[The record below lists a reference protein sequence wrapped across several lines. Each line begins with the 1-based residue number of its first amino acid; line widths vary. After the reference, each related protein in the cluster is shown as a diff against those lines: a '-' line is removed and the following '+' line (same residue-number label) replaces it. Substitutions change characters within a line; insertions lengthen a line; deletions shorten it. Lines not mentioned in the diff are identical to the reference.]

1 MKKFNVPNIYKSEML
16 SNLKQQRKLSDP
28 LKKDYQPSKLVFK
41 HIEFY
46 IARHFG
52 FCYGVE
58 NAIEIA
64 FQAIEKEKHKNIYL
78 LSEMIHNPQVNHD
91 LQALGIKFIQDTDE
105 KTIISWDELS
115 SQDIVIIPAFGTSIE
130 TERILK
136 EKGVDFI
143 TYNTTCPFVEKVWNR
158 SAQISVKGFT
168 LLIHG
173 KPSHEETRA
182 SFSHIKEH
190 SPVLIIKDINEA
202 KILGECILND
212 SDTDIIRN
220 VFKNRYSQGFD
231 FINDLKKIGVVN
243 QTTQLAFETVAISQ
257 YLKKIMQEKYGEEN
271 ISEHFADTKDTLC
284 YATNDNQ
291 TAVWELV
298 KQPADCAF
306 VIGGAK
312 SSNTSHL
319 VEICEQKLPTY
330 FIENEESIL
339 EDGSILHINWIN
351 KEKKYINNI
360 LPKTRPLKI
369 LITSGASCPDAIVER
384 VIYKL
389 NALAE
394 IQSSQINN

>member
-1 MKKFNVPNIYKSEML
+1 MKKFKVPNIYKSELL
-16 SNLKQQRKLSDP
+16 SNIKLERKTQDP
-28 LKKDYQPSKLVFK
+28 MKKDYKPTKLVFE

-78 LSEMIHNPQVNHD
+78 LSEMIHNPQVNRD
-91 LQALGIKFIQDTDE
+91 LQSLGIKFIQDTNE
-105 KTIISWDELS
+105 QSIISWDELS
-115 SQDIVIIPAFGTSIE
+115 PQDVVIIPAFGTTIE
-130 TERILK
+130 TETILK
-136 EKGVDFI
+136 NKGVDFI

-158 SAQISVKGFT
+158 SAQISKNGYT

-190 SPVLIIKDINEA
+190 SPVLILSDIDEA
-202 KILGECILND
+202 KFLGDFSLN
-212 SDTDIIRN
+212 STGEGTLRQLFN
-220 VFKNRYSQGFD
+220 QRYSEGFD

-257 YLKKIMQEKYGEEN
+257 YLKKIMQEKYGIEN

-339 EDGSILHINWIN
+339 NDGSVLHIDWQN
-351 KEKKYINNI
+351 KEKKYIQNI
-360 LPKTRPLKI
+360 LPKKSPIKI

-384 VIYKL
+384 VIHKL
-389 NALAE
+389 NELVAL
-394 IQSSQINN
+394 QNK